1 MAVQRDGDGRLGLT
15 ETVGTWPETLALM
28 TTMLPSHIGV
38 VGGDVLGDW
47 EQVVTPFLDRLWGFQ
62 YLGEEAVVLERHR
75 GRVLF
80 PSARLL
86 PKRRGVGHELT

>member
-1 MAVQRDGDGRLGLT
+1 LRGGLVAVQRDGDGRLGLT

-47 EQVVTPFLDRLWGFQ
+47 EQ
-62 YLGEEAVVLERHR
+62 
-75 GRVLF
+75 
-80 PSARLL
+80 S
-86 PKRRGVGHELT
+86 